1 MMSKK
6 YMLIS
11 MIQGLCIAFF
21 ILFIPDYVNN
31 DTILNF
37 VKVILPLNGIII
49 LNRWLANEEY

>member
-1 MMSKK
+1 MSKK